1 APTAGWPPLAGPLR
15 ERTNS
20 RVHVPS
26 LLAAAG
32 LLDQQE
38 AAGWS
43 THPLTHDWWQPTVE
57 ALQQADPV
65 PAETFAQGLEF
76 AGASPG
82 AIYAVIAAGG
92 GARPG
97 HVHLPP
103 AVRAL
108 ADSAGYIDNL
118 AQDLL
123 LELFGGVV
131 LARGVDRRADE
142 LRDPA
147 RREAGQQRIPKEQL
161 LERFTRFEAGDW
173 AQLLTEAQPGP
184 PRRPPERDANG
195 QSRAPEARRGRAPD
209 ENEEL
214 RSRCERARELIR
226 LGEVSAAQQALTAS
240 AVAPGTQATLDE
252 LRDPARRLQQP
263 REQLSERAARA
274 PPQGLA
280 SLEPDRLLTNVRRS
294 RRGAAPGP
302 SGMTGEHLQT
312 LLDDEHCCDLLH
324 HAATL
329 LARAEIPGPV
339 AEALRL
345 GRLTALRKSNGRAR
359 GIVTGDVFR
368 IPHVGDLQSSWLLLS
383 MCANPRA
390 NFFLRALA
398 PEDTAAFAAAHDDN
412 LANALADL
420 LELPQEAVA
429 EGTSARQRCQLPLC
443 MGGLGLRSASRTA
456 PAAWWASW
464 ADCAQ
469 MLRERCPELTN
480 QICAA
485 LSELDRGPLPAA
497 PGCLQQASR
506 AKEHL
511 SAHGFAA
518 PNWHDLA
525 QGPGPAGS
533 APCPGKAARE
543 GARWQAASGWAG
555 GVCEQHFSQEGRR
568 GPRLLLGK
576 QAYQLEGIAAP
587 PASDLAGVREER
599 QWEPEAPAQG
609 CQGSGGESKQVHGLF
624 VLQQRLEVLNADPR
638 RAVRV
643 LVSRQLRLLGRLWR
657 WERRRRRRVY
667 PEAWVAQL
675 VCACVNSSCEHAAAE
690 GFEEEVLHQR
700 LYVAGAA
707 VRHCLDDWRK
717 GYVPWALS
725 SVCSKHRWYFPG
737 PSVDGAKVVRHGW
750 RAKLKPC
757 GLYPEQNTWWGLFLR
772 RDWRRAAGSWVA
784 GLAHSN
790 ASVTPS
796 RVAAAFGGVAL
807 VLLLVVVHVV
817 VVLVAALC
825 CALVFLRVVL
835 VAVVD
840 VVAAAVLLVALVL
853 LRVVL
858 VVAVVALLVQHR
870 GLPLDGSGILVLA
883 TLCGPLA
890 GVGSAA
896 FLFRWRARWRALGC
910 RVGLSVSS
918 VPTPACL
925 MTVEPVLE
933 VGLSPGES
941 FLLPHGLGMFVV
953 GDHRAACPRAG
964 VLKKRSIPLEKA
976 AARICRE
983 AGGRVAE
990 NQLLRDLNVDG
1001 VDPRDGRKIEVIANG
1016 LPLWGGAQLAIDA
1029 TLVSPVRTDGTAQPR
1044 AADEDGVQ
1052 LAVARGRKEATYPEL
1067 IGSRRCRL
1075 VVLGLE
1081 VGGRW
1086 SEEALTFVRLLA
1098 RTRAR
1103 SAPQRLRAS
1112 ARAAYLHRWTGLAA
1126 VAAQRAFAAT
1136 LLELPP
1142 HTLAVDGDKPHLAD
1156 LLADARYTETP

>member
-1 APTAGWPPLAGPLR
+1 GCAATPLPEPVVAAPPSPPATTADAGDPRLARPEQAPTAAEQRQPGRFAGWPPLAGPLR

-20 RVHVPS
+20 RVYVPL

-57 ALQQADPV
+57 ALQQADSV

-103 AVRAL
+103 VVRAL

-226 LGEVSAAQQALTAS
+226 LGEVSAARQALTAS

-345 GRLTALRKSNGRAR
+345 GRLTALRKSNGRVR

-497 PGCLQQASR
+497 PG
-506 AKEHL
+506 
-511 SAHGFAA
+511 
-518 PNWHDLA
+518 
-525 QGPGPAGS
+525 
-533 APCPGKAARE
+533 
-543 GARWQAASGWAG
+543 
-555 GVCEQHFSQEGRR
+555 
-568 GPRLLLGK
+568 
-576 QAYQLEGIAAP
+576 
-587 PASDLAGVREER
+587 
-599 QWEPEAPAQG
+599 
-609 CQGSGGESKQVHGLF
+609 
-624 VLQQRLEVLNADPR
+624 
-638 RAVRV
+638 
-643 LVSRQLRLLGRLWR
+643 
-657 WERRRRRRVY
+657 
-667 PEAWVAQL
+667 
-675 VCACVNSSCEHAAAE
+675 
-690 GFEEEVLHQR
+690 
-700 LYVAGAA
+700 
-707 VRHCLDDWRK
+707 
-717 GYVPWALS
+717 
-725 SVCSKHRWYFPG
+725 
-737 PSVDGAKVVRHGW
+737 
-750 RAKLKPC
+750 
-757 GLYPEQNTWWGLFLR
+757 T
-772 RDWRRAAGSWVA
+772 
-784 GLAHSN
+784 
-790 ASVTPS
+790 
-796 RVAAAFGGVAL
+796 
-807 VLLLVVVHVV
+807 
-817 VVLVAALC
+817 
-825 CALVFLRVVL
+825 
-835 VAVVD
+835 
-840 VVAAAVLLVALVL
+840 
-853 LRVVL
+853 
-858 VVAVVALLVQHR
+858 
-870 GLPLDGSGILVLA
+870 A
-883 TLCGPLA
+883 T
-890 GVGSAA
+890 
-896 FLFRWRARWRALGC
+896 
-910 RVGLSVSS
+910 
-918 VPTPACL
+918 
-925 MTVEPVLE
+925 
-933 VGLSPGES
+933 
-941 FLLPHGLGMFVV
+941 
-953 GDHRAACPRAG
+953 
-964 VLKKRSIPLEKA
+964 
-976 AARICRE
+976 
-983 AGGRVAE
+983 
-990 NQLLRDLNVDG
+990 
-1001 VDPRDGRKIEVIANG
+1001 
-1016 LPLWGGAQLAIDA
+1016 
-1029 TLVSPVRTDGTAQPR
+1029 
-1044 AADEDGVQ
+1044 GVQ
-1052 LAVARGRKEATYPEL
+1052 V
-1067 IGSRRCRL
+1067 
-1075 VVLGLE
+1075 
-1081 VGGRW
+1081 
-1086 SEEALTFVRLLA
+1086 
-1098 RTRAR
+1098 
-1103 SAPQRLRAS
+1103 
-1112 ARAAYLHRWTGLAA
+1112 
-1126 VAAQRAFAAT
+1126 
-1136 LLELPP
+1136 
-1142 HTLAVDGDKPHLAD
+1142 
-1156 LLADARYTETP
+1156 

>member
-1 APTAGWPPLAGPLR
+1 MGGGAPSLVRLALLDGAAWARDAIVTLVGHTAGATRALASARRPRVGPPQLADPEVHDGHDAYRRAVAQATWSAHKAVIRKYAQLRRDAPNQAERYIAKFFSAQQAFEIAHAQPTTGEPLECPGMAAAAEADLRARVDNDFPRDPAEQDAQRKVVSTIRAAGAGEPAPKAGSADREGVQDALRLSRNAGKLEAYAGAARQGGVGDPLSLALALAIHAQLRASQNMPTWWALTDLRWAFDVASRPAMLLAALAAGIPGADWLILDDTFTQDRLCVSLPGCLGAAFLLGAGTVPGRRFSAHVFNGQLRGLADEVENVLPRGCSSFIPAPHRRMLAGFEATCPAPTSDPAAPAPPASSGKLLGLAGEIVHKAAAEEPPGPPAQVRARCALTACASQADRVAIVNAFGTVPLPPAQYSGDLAVACPSPGALRAVVSDEPMSARSLYARRTRAQFNYATGNTAVMALCESPDPGSVGADEAPRPAEPRCEGAEAEAAGCGWLGPARGRPRREGGGALAGGGGGRRGGAGLGRPPAGGADGAPTAGWPPLAGPLR

-226 LGEVSAAQQALTAS
+226 LGEVSAARQALTAS

-485 LSELDRGPLPAA
+485 QSELDRGPLPAA

-525 QGPGPAGS
+525 Q
-533 APCPGKAARE
+533 
-543 GARWQAASGWAG
+543 
-555 GVCEQHFSQEGRR
+555 
-568 GPRLLLGK
+568 
-576 QAYQLEGIAAP
+576 
-587 PASDLAGVREER
+587 
-599 QWEPEAPAQG
+599 
-609 CQGSGGESKQVHGLF
+609 
-624 VLQQRLEVLNADPR
+624 
-638 RAVRV
+638 
-643 LVSRQLRLLGRLWR
+643 
-657 WERRRRRRVY
+657 
-667 PEAWVAQL
+667 
-675 VCACVNSSCEHAAAE
+675 
-690 GFEEEVLHQR
+690 
-700 LYVAGAA
+700 
-707 VRHCLDDWRK
+707 
-717 GYVPWALS
+717 
-725 SVCSKHRWYFPG
+725 
-737 PSVDGAKVVRHGW
+737 
-750 RAKLKPC
+750 
-757 GLYPEQNTWWGLFLR
+757 
-772 RDWRRAAGSWVA
+772 
-784 GLAHSN
+784 
-790 ASVTPS
+790 
-796 RVAAAFGGVAL
+796 
-807 VLLLVVVHVV
+807 
-817 VVLVAALC
+817 
-825 CALVFLRVVL
+825 
-835 VAVVD
+835 
-840 VVAAAVLLVALVL
+840 
-853 LRVVL
+853 
-858 VVAVVALLVQHR
+858 
-870 GLPLDGSGILVLA
+870 
-883 TLCGPLA
+883 
-890 GVGSAA
+890 
-896 FLFRWRARWRALGC
+896 
-910 RVGLSVSS
+910 
-918 VPTPACL
+918 
-925 MTVEPVLE
+925 
-933 VGLSPGES
+933 
-941 FLLPHGLGMFVV
+941 
-953 GDHRAACPRAG
+953 
-964 VLKKRSIPLEKA
+964 
-976 AARICRE
+976 
-983 AGGRVAE
+983 
-990 NQLLRDLNVDG
+990 
-1001 VDPRDGRKIEVIANG
+1001 
-1016 LPLWGGAQLAIDA
+1016 
-1029 TLVSPVRTDGTAQPR
+1029 
-1044 AADEDGVQ
+1044 
-1052 LAVARGRKEATYPEL
+1052 EL
-1067 IGSRRCRL
+1067 
-1075 VVLGLE
+1075 
-1081 VGGRW
+1081 
-1086 SEEALTFVRLLA
+1086 
-1098 RTRAR
+1098 
-1103 SAPQRLRAS
+1103 
-1112 ARAAYLHRWTGLAA
+1112 
-1126 VAAQRAFAAT
+1126 
-1136 LLELPP
+1136 
-1142 HTLAVDGDKPHLAD
+1142 
-1156 LLADARYTETP
+1156 

>member
-1 APTAGWPPLAGPLR
+1 
-15 ERTNS
+15 
-20 RVHVPS
+20 
-26 LLAAAG
+26 
-32 LLDQQE
+32 QE

-103 AVRAL
+103 VVRAL

-131 LARGVDRRADE
+131 LARGRGALDATDAASVLRARVPTLQRAPAFVRGPLRNALRKALELIREGEADE
-142 LRDPA
+142 TGAARGWKLFLLLPRLLL
-147 RREAGQQRIPKEQL
+147 RREAGQQRIPKEHL

-226 LGEVSAAQQALTAS
+226 LGEVSAARQALTAS

-280 SLEPDRLLTNVRRS
+280 SLEPDRLLTNVRR
-294 RRGAAPGP
+294 R
-302 SGMTGEHLQT
+302 MTGEHLQT

-329 LARAEIPGPV
+329 LARAEIPCPV
-339 AEALRL
+339 AEAILEEHRRL
-345 GRLTALRKSNGRAR
+345 LA
-359 GIVTGDVFR
+359 R

-383 MCANPRA
+383 MCANPWA

-420 LELPQEAVA
+420 LEPPQEAVA

-497 PGCLQQASR
+497 PGCLQQANR

-525 QGPGPAGS
+525 QGARPPPTHEREHGEWAHGWQFW
-533 APCPGKAARE
+533 AARVLE
-543 GARWQAASGWAG
+543 NTARQQLLNASTPPDRALLRSQSGPCAG
-555 GVCEQHFSQEGRR
+555 RAFTALPTTGDFH
-568 GPRLLLGK
+568 
-576 QAYQLEGIAAP
+576 IP
-587 PASDLAGVREER
+587 PAEFR
-599 QWEPEAPAQG
+599 
-609 CQGSGGESKQVHGLF
+609 
-624 VLQQRLEVLNADPR
+624 
-638 RAVRV
+638 
-643 LVSRQLRLLGRLWR
+643 
-657 WERRRRRRVY
+657 
-667 PEAWVAQL
+667 
-675 VCACVNSSCEHAAAE
+675 
-690 GFEEEVLHQR
+690 
-700 LYVAGAA
+700 
-707 VRHCLDDWRK
+707 
-717 GYVPWALS
+717 
-725 SVCSKHRWYFPG
+725 
-737 PSVDGAKVVRHGW
+737 
-750 RAKLKPC
+750 
-757 GLYPEQNTWWGLFLR
+757 
-772 RDWRRAAGSWVA
+772 
-784 GLAHSN
+784 
-790 ASVTPS
+790 
-796 RVAAAFGGVAL
+796 
-807 VLLLVVVHVV
+807 VLLLRR
-817 VVLVAALC
+817 LRFDLPFAASAC
-825 CALVFLRVVL
+825 RC
-835 VAVVD
+835 
-840 VVAAAVLLVALVL
+840 
-853 LRVVL
+853 
-858 VVAVVALLVQHR
+858 R
-870 GLPLDGSGILVLA
+870 GRLD
-883 TLCGPLA
+883 
-890 GVGSAA
+890 
-896 FLFRWRARWRALGC
+896 AR
-910 RVGLSVSS
+910 
-918 VPTPACL
+918 
-925 MTVEPVLE
+925 
-933 VGLSPGES
+933 
-941 FLLPHGLGMFVV
+941 

-1001 VDPRDGRKIEVIANG
+1001 VDPRDGRKIEVIAIG

-1086 SEEALTFVRLLA
+1086 SEEALTFVWLLA

-1112 ARAAYLHRWTGLAA
+1112 ARAAYLHRWTGWAA

-1142 HTLAVDGDKPHLAD
+1142 HTLAVDGDEPHLAD
-1156 LLADARYTETP
+1156 LLADARYTETCFLAAGAETGGRWDEEAYKFLVVLARARARGAPAALRGSLTTALLHRWTGMLSFAIHDALAASLLEDVPSETLATDAEAPWRGDLLSALP